1 MLKRELCGLNIMGR
15 FCRMPLMV
23 TGGLSSMKALSWVS
37 WIADVQS
44 EGGGSM
50 VSAGGEPPVRA

>member
-1 MLKRELCGLNIMGR
+1 MGR

-23 TGGLSSMKALSWVS
+23 TGGLSSMRALSWVS

-44 EGGGSM
+44 EGGGNM
-50 VSAGGEPPVRA
+50 VSAGGSPPVGA